1 MVNAKHTKELTEDL
15 DEIVLMNSITKI
27 ASSSLLEPL
36 KRKYEKGDILILGDN
51 YWRIMTLIEQRI
63 QTDLI

>member
-36 KRKYEKGDILILGDN
+36 KRKYEKGV
-51 YWRIMTLIEQRI
+51 Y
-63 QTDLI
+63 